1 MKFAKRLNQISASPT
16 MAVMQEA
23 QKLKNQGI
31 DVIDLG
37 PGEPDFATPESI
49 KEAGIAAI
57 RENFTK
63 YTAAAGIQELRQAV
77 ADQYNLQ
84 WGTEFSV
91 ANVVISCGAKHA
103 IYNVCMAIFE
113 EGDEVL
119 LPAPYWVTFPEAIK
133 MTGASPRELVTPQEN
148 GFILGV
154 QDVEARIGSKTRGLI
169 VTTPNNPTG
178 AVIPGPMLEKLVKL
192 VRRREVFTLFDECY
206 DFFVYGGKSHVSAAS
221 FVEPSDDFFA
231 ILGSVSKTYSMTGWR
246 IGYCIAHPELIKKIA
261 EFQSHQTGNPCSI
274 SQKAALFALGTDRE
288 LIAEMKQE
296 YEKRRD
302 FVLPALQE
310 IEGFSCV
317 QPDGA
322 FYLFP
327 NVAEC
332 MREIGIG
339 TSEEFSRFLIQE
351 ARVATVPGSAF
362 GMEGYLR
369 ISYATSVENLEE
381 AMTRIKQA
389 VDARIGQNKR
399 TIDP

>member
-1 MKFAKRLNQISASPT
+1 MKFARRLSQISASPT

-23 QKLKNQGI
+23 QRLKSQGV

-37 PGEPDFATPESI
+37 PGEPDFTTPESI

-57 RENFTK
+57 QEDFTR
-63 YTAAAGIQELRQAV
+63 YTASAGIQELRQAV
-77 ADQYNLQ
+77 ADRYNLQ
-84 WGTEFSV
+84 WGTEFSA
-91 ANVVISCGAKHA
+91 ANVVISCGAKHS

-133 MTGASPRELVTPQEN
+133 MTGASPQECVTSEEN

-154 QDVEARIGSKTRGLI
+154 KDVEDRIGSNTRGLI

-178 AVIPGPMLEKLVKL
+178 AVIPGPILGELVNL
-192 VRRREVFTLFDECY
+192 VRSREVFTLFDECY

-221 FVEPSDDFFA
+221 FVGPSDAFFA

-246 IGYCIAHPELIKKIA
+246 IGYCIAHPDLIKKIA
-261 EFQSHQTGNPCSI
+261 EFQSHQTGNPTSI

-288 LIAEMKQE
+288 LIAAMKQE

-302 FVLPALQE
+302 FVLPALQG
-310 IEGFSCV
+310 IDGFSCV
-317 QPDGA
+317 RPDGA

-327 NVAEC
+327 NVTEC
-332 MREIGIG
+332 MGEMGIS
-339 TSEEFSRFLIQE
+339 TSEEFAKFLIQE

-362 GMEGYLR
+362 GMEGYIR
-369 ISYATSVENLEE
+369 ISYATSMENLKE
-381 AMTRIKQA
+381 AITRIKQA
-389 VDARIGQNKR
+389 VDARIGA
-399 TIDP
+399 